1 MAESSLYTQ
10 RLEAIVGRRKVQE
23 RILRTRRELEEEKLR
38 AQQLKR
44 KSLRDQWLM
53 EGSCLPPENNPTS
66 PLWQTQSRIQELE
79 QDLSSLQS
87 QMQQLDNPEHHGRP
101 HEALEDAKQPA
112 GGTCE
117 ARGAGCASAGGG
129 GCGCETEPAL
139 RLAPVPPKRAMRAAA
154 RETLENGDVSRAGP
168 FGVEGVGPGEGKT
181 DASSAAPGTQDDGA
195 GASAK
200 QPEKLG
206 VGKVEMII
214 RNHLG
219 QEVGSMDAIG
229 RTSPETE
236 GEAPRGENGLE
247 EAWDGR
253 TEREPQSPPALVS
266 DALDSGMEESVAGEG
281 SREGPEGES
290 GALDGEAQAL
300 PDENCCLDSPRPEPD
315 GELEEPSG
323 VVEEGEISA
332 EPRGAT
338 GMEAAEA
345 AQRAQGRAAEPER
358 PEELGPTQG
367 RGPMWQGPARE
378 REHQV
383 SPGTERPQAAGMG
396 EGAET
401 KAYSQDWI
409 PSPQEAKGALQDQI
423 PAPQDQIPSPQEAK
437 GAPQDQIPSPQ
448 EAKGALQDQI
458 PAPQDQIPSPQ
469 EAKGALQGQI
479 PALQDQI
486 LALKDRI
493 PSPQEAKGAPQDQ
506 IPALQDRIPSP
517 QEAKGAPQDQI
528 PALQDR
534 IPSPQEA
541 KGAPQDQI
549 PSVVQDQAP
558 SSLQEAEVS
567 MQNQIPPVQD
577 QIPLSLLEVK
587 TSLQGQIL
595 SPQEAKA
602 ALQNQIPSSLQE
614 ANASLQNQIPSPQ
627 EATVALQDQI
637 PSSLQD
643 QIPSS
648 LQDQIQS
655 MRDQIP
661 SSLQEANTS
670 LQNQI
675 PSPQEATVALQDQIP
690 SSLQDQIPSSLQE
703 ANASLQNQIPSP
715 QEATVALQDQIPSSL
730 QDQIPSSLQEAN
742 ASLQNQIPSP
752 QEATVALQDQIPS
765 SLQDQIPSS
774 LQEANTSLQDQVP
787 SPHEAKHSFHSQIPS
802 SQEPIPALHGELP
815 LTPRELPSGRAPG
828 LEQVPSRPRESMA
841 LKGGSGTGPVPSTAE
856 ETTENLGKLHPEQ
869 QPLLKEASGL
879 QTGQKAPLDPAARS
893 LQPGAGTLK
902 SLAAVSP
909 EAPTYTT
916 ASANTASPCQGR
928 SATTPRPGDGQET
941 GRRKQ
946 KTCQCCSVM

>member
-44 KSLRDQWLM
+44 KSLRDRWLM

-87 QMQQLDNPEHHGRP
+87 QMQQLDNPEHPGRP

-117 ARGAGCASAGGG
+117 ARGAGSASTGGG

-181 DASSAAPGTQDDGA
+181 EASSAALGTQDDGA

-266 DALDSGMEESVAGEG
+266 DALDSGMEENVAGEG

-290 GALDGEAQAL
+290 GVQEREAQAR

-315 GELEEPSG
+315 GELEEPIG

-332 EPRGAT
+332 EPARGAT
-338 GMEAAEA
+338 GMEEAEA
-345 AQRAQGRAAEPER
+345 AQRTQHRAAEPER

-367 RGPMWQGPARE
+367 RGPMWQEPARE
-378 REHQV
+378 QECQV
-383 SPGTERPQAAGMG
+383 SPGAELPQAAGMG

-401 KAYSQDWI
+401 KAYLQDQIPAPQEAKGVPQHQIPAPQHQI
-409 PSPQEAKGALQDQI
+409 PSPQEAKGAPQHQI
-423 PAPQDQIPSPQEAK
+423 PAPQHQIPALQDQIPSPQEAK

-448 EAKGALQDQI
+448 EAKGAPQHQI
-458 PAPQDQIPSPQ
+458 PALQDQIPSPQ
-469 EAKGALQGQI
+469 EAKGALQDQIPALQDQI

-486 LALKDRI
+486 L
-493 PSPQEAKGAPQDQ
+493 
-506 IPALQDRIPSP
+506 
-517 QEAKGAPQDQI
+517 
-528 PALQDR
+528 
-534 IPSPQEA
+534 SPQEA

-549 PSVVQDQAP
+549 PSVVQDQIP
-558 SSLQEAEVS
+558 SSLQEAEIS
-567 MQNQIPPVQD
+567 MQNQIPTVQD

-602 ALQNQIPSSLQE
+602 ALQ
-614 ANASLQNQIPSPQ
+614 
-627 EATVALQDQI
+627 DQI
-637 PSSLQD
+637 PSSL
-643 QIPSS
+643 
-648 LQDQIQS
+648 
-655 MRDQIP
+655 R
-661 SSLQEANTS
+661 
-670 LQNQI
+670 
-675 PSPQEATVALQDQIP
+675 
-690 SSLQDQIPSSLQE
+690 DQIPSSLQE
-703 ANASLQNQIPSP
+703 ANASLQDQIPSALQNQIPSP
-715 QEATVALQDQIPSSL
+715 QEAKVALQDQIPSSL
-730 QDQIPSSLQEAN
+730 RDQIQSLR
-742 ASLQNQIPSP
+742 
-752 QEATVALQDQIPS
+752 DQIPS

-774 LQEANTSLQDQVP
+774 LQEANTSLQDQIPSPQEAKVALQNQIPSSLQDQIPSSLQEANTSLQDQIP

-815 LTPRELPSGRAPG
+815 LTPRELPSGGAPA
-828 LEQVPSRPRESMA
+828 LEQVPSRPRESMT
-841 LKGGSGTGPVPSTAE
+841 LKGGGGTGLVPSTAE

-879 QTGQKAPLDPAARS
+879 RTGWKEPLDPVARS

-928 SATTPRPGDGQET
+928 SATPPRPGDGQET